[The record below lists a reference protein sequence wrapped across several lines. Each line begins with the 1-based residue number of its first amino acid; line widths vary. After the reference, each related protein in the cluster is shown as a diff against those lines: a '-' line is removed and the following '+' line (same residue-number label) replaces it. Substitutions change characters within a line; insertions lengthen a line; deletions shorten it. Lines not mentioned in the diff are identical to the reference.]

1 MIRRVAWYS
10 CAGAGAAA
18 IVAAMAGCSPL
29 LSSAAVSPAPPA
41 RVSLTARATPAMLV
55 VVTGPASTEPLIR
68 QVITATARPREDL
81 RVLRNGGQAR
91 PLAAA
96 DSPAP
101 ATVVVPGRPAAPGQG
116 ASSFQ
121 QSQYRHALARWR
133 GQVAA
138 GRRGVAIR
146 TKAAVARWIRSLR
159 LPATLAAP
167 AGRGE
172 RPASLTRDCALAAS
186 TVSGLVNQAG
196 SRFKGRVVLLSV
208 ASLSGMP
215 ARGELDGDDVI
226 VVTSYVPSAA
236 AASAAQLDLLAAGAS
251 FAAVLGPEVTP
262 AQLDHLVGES
272 LSGRVRS
279 EVVSRQ
285 ALFANNSA
293 VLRPTAARVLAP
305 IVSDLRRAG
314 ATAVVNG
321 FASSPGSEHHN
332 QVLSQDRASVVARYL
347 EARNV
352 PRSSLIVVGHG
363 ASNLVAPGSS
373 GDNRRV
379 VVVIEEP
386 VDGGG

>member
-1 MIRRVAWYS
+1 
-10 CAGAGAAA
+10 
-18 IVAAMAGCSPL
+18 
-29 LSSAAVSPAPPA
+29 
-41 RVSLTARATPAMLV
+41 MLV

-81 RVLRNGGQAR
+81 RVLGNGWRAR

-101 ATVVVPGRPAAPGQG
+101 ATVVVPGHPAAPGQG

-121 QSQYRHALARWR
+121 QSQYQHALARWR
-133 GQVAA
+133 EQVVAGQRSVAT
-138 GRRGVAIR
+138 R

-159 LPATLAAP
+159 LPATLARP
-167 AGRGE
+167 AGRGQ
-172 RPASLTRDCALAAS
+172 PAGSLARGCALAAG

-226 VVTSYVPSAA
+226 VVTSYVPGAA
-236 AASAAQLDLLAAGAS
+236 AASAAQLDLLNAGAS
-251 FAAVLGPEVTP
+251 LAAVLGPEVTP
-262 AQLDHLVGES
+262 AQLDHLVAES
-272 LSGRVRS
+272 LTGRVRS

-285 ALFANNSA
+285 ALFTNNSA
-293 VLRPTAARVLAP
+293 VLRPAAARVLAP
-305 IVSDLRRAG
+305 IVSDLRRPG

-321 FASSPGSEHHN
+321 FASSPGSGHHN

-347 EARNV
+347 EARKI
-352 PRSSLIVVGHG
+352 PRSSLIAVGHG

-386 VDGGG
+386 VDRGA

>member
-1 MIRRVAWYS
+1 
-10 CAGAGAAA
+10 
-18 IVAAMAGCSPL
+18 
-29 LSSAAVSPAPPA
+29 
-41 RVSLTARATPAMLV
+41 MLV
-55 VVTGPASTEPLIR
+55 VLTGPASTEPLIR

-81 RVLRNGGQAR
+81 RVLGNGGRAR

-101 ATVVVPGRPAAPGQG
+101 ATVAVPGRPAAPGHG

-121 QSQYRHALARWR
+121 LSEYQHALARWR

-138 GRRGVAIR
+138 GHRGVATR
-146 TKAAVARWIRSLR
+146 TKTAVARWIRSLR
-159 LPATLAAP
+159 LPAVLARPAGEGRRAASLARDCLLAA
-167 AGRGE
+167 G
-172 RPASLTRDCALAAS
+172 

-196 SRFKGRVVLLSV
+196 SRFGGRVVLLSV

-215 ARGELDGDDVI
+215 PAGELDGDDVI
-226 VVTSYVPSAA
+226 VTTSYVPSAA
-236 AASAAQLDLLAAGAS
+236 AASAAQLNLLAAGAS
-251 FAAVLGPEVTP
+251 FAAVVGPEVTA
-262 AQLDHLVGES
+262 AQLDHLVSES
-272 LSGRVRS
+272 LSGHVVSDVRS
-279 EVVSRQ
+279 GQ

-293 VLRPTAARVLAP
+293 VLRPAAARVLAP

-352 PRSSLIVVGHG
+352 ARSSLIVVGHG

>member
-1 MIRRVAWYS
+1 
-10 CAGAGAAA
+10 
-18 IVAAMAGCSPL
+18 
-29 LSSAAVSPAPPA
+29 
-41 RVSLTARATPAMLV
+41 MLV
-55 VVTGPASTEPLIR
+55 VVTGPVSTEPLIR

-81 RVLRNGGQAR
+81 RVLRSGGQAR

-101 ATVVVPGRPAAPGQG
+101 ATVVVPGRPAAPGPG

-121 QSQYRHALARWR
+121 QSQYQHALARWR

-138 GRRGVAIR
+138 GRRSVATR

-167 AGRGE
+167 AGQGQ
-172 RPASLTRDCALAAS
+172 RPAGLPRDCALAAS

-208 ASLSGMP
+208 ASLSGIP

-226 VVTSYVPSAA
+226 VVTSYVPGAA
-236 AASAAQLDLLAAGAS
+236 AASAAQLDLLDAGAS
-251 FAAVLGPEVTP
+251 LAAVLGPEVTP
-262 AQLDHLVGES
+262 AQLDHLVSES
-272 LSGRVRS
+272 LSGH
-279 EVVSRQ
+279 VVSQAHSGQ

-293 VLRPTAARVLAP
+293 VLRPAAARVLAP
-305 IVSDLRRAG
+305 IVSDLRHAG

-321 FASSPGSEHHN
+321 FASTPGGRQHN
-332 QVLSQDRASVVARYL
+332 QILSQHRAWVVARYF
-347 EARNV
+347 EARGV
-352 PRSSLIVVGHG
+352 PRSSLIAVGHG

>member
-1 MIRRVAWYS
+1 M
-10 CAGAGAAA
+10 
-18 IVAAMAGCSPL
+18 
-29 LSSAAVSPAPPA
+29 
-41 RVSLTARATPAMLV
+41 
-55 VVTGPASTEPLIR
+55 
-68 QVITATARPREDL
+68 
-81 RVLRNGGQAR
+81 
-91 PLAAA
+91 
-96 DSPAP
+96 
-101 ATVVVPGRPAAPGQG
+101 PGRPAAPGHG

-121 QSQYRHALARWR
+121 QSQYQHALARWR

-138 GRRGVAIR
+138 GQRGVATR

-159 LPATLAAP
+159 LPAALARPAGQGRRAASLARDCLLAA
-167 AGRGE
+167 G
-172 RPASLTRDCALAAS
+172 

-196 SRFKGRVVLLSV
+196 SRFGGRVVLLSV

-215 ARGELDGDDVI
+215 PAGELDGDDVI
-226 VVTSYVPSAA
+226 VTTSYVPSAA
-236 AASAAQLDLLAAGAS
+236 AASAAQLNLLAAGAS

-262 AQLDHLVGES
+262 AQLDHLVSES
-272 LSGRVRS
+272 LSGHVVSEVRS
-279 EVVSRQ
+279 GQ

-293 VLRPTAARVLAP
+293 VLRPAAARVLAP